1 MPPAAAPSPNTGNN
15 KSFLKQMEDFFYTYL
30 HKKAPFHIPPNGR
43 EAIVKIGPW
52 IALVLMILAL
62 PAILVALG
70 LSAIFAPAAYMYGG
84 YHTGAGFMLQGLLS
98 LMALVMQAI
107 ALPGLF
113 KRALKS
119 WYLLYYAALISA
131 VAQLLGGQVIGM
143 LVGLII
149 SLYILFEIKEYYK

>member
-1 MPPAAAPSPNTGNN
+1 METQQAPNGAAP
-15 KSFLKQMEDFFYTYL
+15 KSGGFMKDVENFFDTYL

-62 PAILVALG
+62 PVILFALG
-70 LSAIFAPAAYMYGG
+70 LSAVFAPAAMMYGG
-84 YHTGAGFMLQGLLS
+84 YHTGAGYMLQGLLS
-98 LMALVMQAI
+98 LAALVMQAI

-119 WYLLYYAALISA
+119 WYLLYYAALVSA
-131 VAQLLGGQVIGM
+131 VAQLLGGQIIGM
-143 LVGLII
+143 LIGLII
-149 SLYILFEIKEYYK
+149 SLYILFEIKDYYK